1 MKTVLVTGIGK
12 GIGKATAERF
22 LSEGYTVMGTSTLG
36 VVSYEHENLKVFQL
50 DLRSSES
57 ISACAKALTDTGVM
71 FDVVI
76 NNAGA
81 LFDEEDSTLI
91 VEKLRQ
97 SLEVNLIGTADFT
110 EQILS
115 RVKEGGHIVMISS
128 SAGSIGRTGHSKS
141 RFPGRYPAYKI
152 SKAALNMY
160 VRTLA
165 LRMSD
170 LGTTVSALHPGWVK
184 TDMGGEDADITPEV
198 AGENIYHFAVS
209 QPETGLFWFN
219 GENLPW

>member
-1 MKTVLVTGIGK
+1 MKVVLITGVGK
-12 GIGKATAERF
+12 GLGKATAERF
-22 LSEGYTVMGTSTLG
+22 LREGYAVMGTSTSG
-36 VVSYEHENLKVFQL
+36 TVNYEHENLKVFQL

-57 ISACAKALTDTGVM
+57 IGECAKALADTGVM

-81 LFDEEDSTLI
+81 LFDEDDNVLI

-97 SLEVNLIGTADFT
+97 SLELNLIGTADFT
-110 EQILS
+110 EQILPKVS
-115 RVKEGGHIVMISS
+115 VGGHVVMISS

-165 LRMSD
+165 LRMSSV
-170 LGTTVSALHPGWVK
+170 GITVSALHPGWAK
-184 TDMGGEDADITPEV
+184 TDMGGEEADITPEE
-198 AGENIYHFAVS
+198 AGEDIYRFALS
-209 QPETGLFWFN
+209 RPETGLFWFN

>member
-1 MKTVLVTGIGK
+1 MKTVLITGVGR
-12 GIGKATAERF
+12 GLGKATAERF
-22 LSEGYTVMGTSTLG
+22 LSEGCAVMGTSTSG
-36 VVSYEHENLKVFQL
+36 SVNYAHENLKVFQL
-50 DLRSSES
+50 DLRSPES
-57 ISACAKALTDTGVM
+57 INKCVKALSNTGAM
-71 FDVVI
+71 FDIVI

-81 LFDEEDSTLI
+81 LFDEDDNVLI

-97 SLEVNLIGTADFT
+97 SLEANLIGTADFT

-115 RVKEGGHIVMISS
+115 GVNEGGHIVMISS

-170 LGTTVSALHPGWVK
+170 VGITVSALHPGWAK
-184 TDMGGEDADITPEV
+184 TDMGGGEADITPEE
-198 AGENIYHFAVS
+198 AGENIYSFALS
-209 QPETGLFWFN
+209 RPETGLFWFN

>member
-1 MKTVLVTGIGK
+1 MKTVLITGVGK
-12 GIGKATAERF
+12 GLGKATAEQF
-22 LSEGYTVMGTSTLG
+22 LSEGYAVVGTSTSG
-36 VVSYEHENLKVFQL
+36 SVNYEHENLKVFQL
-50 DLRSSES
+50 DLRSSGS
-57 ISACAKALTDTGVM
+57 ISKCVEALSGTGAT
-71 FDVVI
+71 FDVIV
-76 NNAGA
+76 NNAGV
-81 LFDEEDSTLI
+81 LFDEDDSVLI

-115 RVKEGGHIVMISS
+115 RVREGGHIVMISS

-170 LGTTVSALHPGWVK
+170 VGITVSALHPGWAK
-184 TDMGGEDADITPEV
+184 TDMGGDEADITPEE
-198 AGENIYHFAVS
+198 AGVNIYRFS
-209 QPETGLFWFN
+209 LSRPETGLFWFN